1 MDILPS
7 KTDVL
12 QQSGLFI
19 LLCPGQNEKMIQVN
33 ELKIS
38 KNKVAKTFSV
48 RNPIQINPYYYKQ
61 DVLSGIINTAGGQ
74 KQPPLFERAI
84 LLTDSNKWRLFV
96 SGTAS
101 IIGQE
106 TVAIGNQCEQT
117 IVTIENI
124 RKLTSK
130 ENLMIYFPEINFDDH
145 VRCSRIR
152 VYVKNAGDIPEVKSI
167 CINHF
172 GNIPSLYVHAD
183 ICRKDLLVEIEAE
196 FISRQ

>member
-1 MDILPS
+1 MNYEGVIID
-7 KTDVL
+7 
-12 QQSGLFI
+12 F
-19 LLCPGQNEKMIQVN
+19 CA
-33 ELKIS
+33 IS

-61 DVLSGIINTAGGQ
+61 DVLSGIINTAGEQ
-74 KQPPLFERAI
+74 KQPPLFELAI

-124 RKLTSK
+124 IKLTSK
-130 ENLMIYFPEINFDDH
+130 ENLMIYFPE
-145 VRCSRIR
+145 
-152 VYVKNAGDIPEVKSI
+152 
-167 CINHF
+167 
-172 GNIPSLYVHAD
+172 
-183 ICRKDLLVEIEAE
+183 
-196 FISRQ
+196 